1 MQIDFLTEKDRL
13 IIQNLSR
20 SINELDNLIHLEELA
35 DSLRKKEEENYRHVV
50 QYAKRESKLQD
61 KINELENDI
70 FKNNEIIIRMQDSIR
85 VKNNKIRHLIQ
96 DIHLRQRTRNIDKLF
111 ISIFIF
117 QIFYLLSTLFF
128 SNSRRCMSF

>member
-35 DSLRKKEEENYRHVV
+35 DSLRKKEEENYRQIV

-117 QIFYLLSTLFF
+117 QIFYLVCNLFF

>member
-35 DSLRKKEEENYRHVV
+35 DSLRKKEEENYRQIV
-50 QYAKRESKLQD
+50 QYAKRESKLRD

-96 DIHLRQRTRNIDKLF
+96 DIHLRQRTRNIHRLF
-111 ISIFIF
+111 ISIFIL
-117 QIFYLLSTLFF
+117 QIFYLISNLFF

>member
-35 DSLRKKEEENYRHVV
+35 DSLRKKEEENYRHIV